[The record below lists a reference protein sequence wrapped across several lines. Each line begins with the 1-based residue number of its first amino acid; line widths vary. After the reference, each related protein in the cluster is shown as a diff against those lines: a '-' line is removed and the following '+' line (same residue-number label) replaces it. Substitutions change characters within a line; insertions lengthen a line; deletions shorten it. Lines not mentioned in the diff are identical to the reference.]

1 MIGEIWELI
10 GDSQDL
16 QLQLLE
22 MMPANYTSVVSQAS
36 TGRLMKVSNYVYL
49 FSTINLLTTFSVTV
63 NQYFAGKSY
72 LLSEIVLPGNSYIR
86 AFAEY
91 SVVLISQT
99 NLTQMLYYFP
109 DYRNLQIYKSFE
121 ILGQFGTI
129 TSLDF
134 YNDTIV
140 FADEHQMVTLKL
152 IDYELLQDGY

>member
-1 MIGEIWELI
+1 M
-10 GDSQDL
+10 
-16 QLQLLE
+16 
-22 MMPANYTSVVSQAS
+22 
-36 TGRLMKVSNYVYL
+36 
-49 FSTINLLTTFSVTV
+49 TV
-63 NQYFAGKSY
+63 NQYFAGKSH

-91 SVVLISQT
+91 SAVLVSQT

-140 FADEHQMVTLKL
+140 FADEHQMVTIKL
-152 IDYELLQDGY
+152 IDE